1 MLSTCYTK
9 GIDYIHIRGYALPFD
24 KLATHAGMLYMPTA
38 IFGNWKRIYHK
49 HIDIYFHSR

>member
-49 HIDIYFHSR
+49 HIDIFSFY